1 MTCVTVTLTHSES
14 IIYYCIFYFDIELGM
29 SAVIPVAIGAR
40 FVLSLSSVGD
50 SLKRDHLLSSS
61 LTSFPR
67 CAPYMGFS
75 SLVSTDTH

>member
-14 IIYYCIFYFDIELGM
+14 IIYYCIFYFDIELDM

-75 SLVSTDTH
+75 SLVSTDTR

>member
-1 MTCVTVTLTHSES
+1 M
-14 IIYYCIFYFDIELGM
+14 
-29 SAVIPVAIGAR
+29 IPVAIGAR

-75 SLVSTDTH
+75 SLVSTDTHLIQYRKAFIFMNQILIPTLEEHSTK